1 MRAVVNL
8 RFALILIA
16 LFATFMISPKQIEKL
31 GDSYQIALPMIGLG
45 CALANGQLV
54 DYSIRFASQWSVVQ
68 SSKSLLGAAAINQ
81 RPNGHGRGMPSGHT
95 ATAVFGASYIATS
108 CSGGNIWMKSAAYL
122 TAIFVGGS
130 RIEAKAHDIWQ
141 VLLGALVGWLGDR
154 AFRKISPKAWLRRV
168 MRRGG

>member
-1 MRAVVNL
+1 MRAVLNL
-8 RFALILIA
+8 RFALMLVA
-16 LFATFMISPKQIEKL
+16 LFGTFLVSPKQIEKL

-45 CALANGQLV
+45 CALANGQV
-54 DYSIRFASQWSVVQ
+54 ADFAIRYISQWSVVQ
-68 SSKSLLGAAAINQ
+68 SSKSLLGDAAINQ

-95 ATAVFGASYIATS
+95 ATAFFGASYIATS

-130 RIEAKAHDIWQ
+130 RIEANAHDIWQ

-154 AFRKISPKAWLRRV
+154 AFRKISLKAWARRV
-168 MRRGG
+168 LRRGG